1 MAQDSIPR
9 DALVGNLQSRYTWRK
24 VERPKPWRP
33 KLIGEVLLGFY
44 GGKSVRTGT
53 FGEYTVVIVHVPSL
67 GSFTL
72 SGVQVIQKFDVA
84 DLKIGWP
91 VRVVWQGYEDLGEV
105 VEETEMAGVKIEED
119 QEEADEAVRRLR
131 GRGRPG
137 LGRRASEG
145 DGRQKRRR
153 RDRNSDQGRQEG
165 SPLPLRRLR
174 SPHHRHAGRR
184 RLQARLL
191 YPLRSLH
198 HEAGGLGCQDS
209 ES

>member
-33 KLIGEVLLGFY
+33 KLVGEVLLGFY

-72 SGVQVIQKFDVA
+72 SGVQVIQKFDVV

-91 VRVVWQGYEDLGEV
+91 VRVVWQGNEDLGEV
-105 VEETEMAGVKIEED
+105 VEETETAGVKTKKTKKKQMKRFDVFVAEGD
-119 QEEADEAVRRLR
+119 PVSADELPKVTMPETSSA
-131 GRGRPG
+131 
-137 LGRRASEG
+137 
-145 DGRQKRRR
+145 
-153 RDRNSDQGRQEG
+153 G
-165 SPLPLRRLR
+165 S
-174 SPHHRHAGRR
+174 
-184 RLQARLL
+184 Q
-191 YPLRSLH
+191 
-198 HEAGGLGCQDS
+198 Q
-209 ES
+209 